1 MTINPVETAFRAEWP
16 ALVATLVRD
25 LRDLELAEDVAMEAF
40 TTAADRWHRD
50 GIPERPGAW
59 LLTVARR
66 RAIDR
71 IRRFKRFEDRL
82 PLLVQQ
88 VRGDDDTVPDP
99 SDPLRNVADDQL
111 AMVFGCCHPALSIE
125 AQVALTLRYI
135 GGLSTAQIARAF
147 MVPEATMAKR
157 LVRAKHKISAA
168 AVPIEIPSDDHID
181 DRTEAVLAVIYAIFT
196 EGHTGSDGAVLVR
209 GTLCDEAI
217 HLAETLAALRPGDS
231 EVRALAAL
239 CLLTDA
245 RRAARLDDAGL
256 PVLLADQ
263 DRSQWDR
270 SKIDRGMA
278 HFAASHTTS
287 RGGPYQL
294 RAALSAVHSTA
305 DTYADTEWCAIVG
318 IYDVILASGPSE
330 IVELNRAAAVME
342 AFGAEEGLA
351 AVEAANTSGQL
362 DHYHYFHSAR
372 AEALRR
378 LDRHGPAAVAYEAA
392 IACCDNDTERR
403 WLTSRL
409 ETLDLER

>member
-1 MTINPVETAFRAEWP
+1 MTRNPVETAFRAEWP

-25 LRDLELAEDVAMEAF
+25 LRDLALAEDVAMEAF
-40 TTAADRWHRD
+40 TVATDRWHQD
-50 GIPERPGAW
+50 GVPDRPGAW

-71 IRRFKRFEDRL
+71 VRRSKRFEDRL
-82 PLLVQQ
+82 PLLIEQ
-88 VRGDDDTVPDP
+88 VRDAEGRQLDP
-99 SDPLRNVADDQL
+99 SEPTRDVADDQL
-111 AMVFGCCHPALSIE
+111 AMIFGCCHPALAVE

-135 GGLSTAQIARAF
+135 GGLTTAQIARAF

-157 LVRAKHKISAA
+157 LVRAKHKITAA
-168 AVPIEIPSDDHID
+168 GVPIEIPDADNID

-196 EGHTGSDGAVLVR
+196 EGHTGSDGATLVR

-217 HLAETLAALRPGDS
+217 HLAETIATLRPQDG

-245 RRAARLDDAGL
+245 RRAARVDDEGL

-263 DRSQWDR
+263 DRSIWDK
-270 SKIDRGMA
+270 SKIERGIR

-287 RGGPYQL
+287 RRGPYQL
-294 RAALSAVHSTA
+294 RAGLAAVHSTA
-305 DTYADTEWCAIVG
+305 PTYADTEWHAIIG
-318 IYDVILASGPSE
+318 IYNVILESGPNA

-342 AFGAEEGLA
+342 ASGPEDGLA
-351 AVEAANTSGQL
+351 AIEQANASGQL
-362 DHYHYFHSAR
+362 DAYHYFHSAR

-378 LDRHGPAAVAYEAA
+378 LDQPLDAAAAYQQA
-392 IACCDNDTERR
+392 IEHCDNDTERR
-403 WLTSRL
+403 WLTTQLNSL
-409 ETLDLER
+409 SL